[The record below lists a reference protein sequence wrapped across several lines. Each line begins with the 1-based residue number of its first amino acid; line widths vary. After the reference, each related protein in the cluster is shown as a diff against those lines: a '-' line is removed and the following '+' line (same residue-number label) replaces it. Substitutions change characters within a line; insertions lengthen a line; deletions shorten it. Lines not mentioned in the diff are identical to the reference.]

1 MNDPQAASMH
11 DLIDGKRGARNIDEH
26 RFLIAHK
33 KHPILYPLF
42 IDKTHEEMREGGGR
56 RGAGMMI
63 MQKMRWHTEEVFNDI
78 NPQTGEK
85 MKVSDHHFPYMAR
98 LFMED
103 HPDYKDFFRI
113 KAVKLTMSPYI
124 QEENY
129 AQMEM
134 SI

>member
-11 DLIDGKRGARNIDEH
+11 DLIDGKRGARNLDEH
-26 RFLIAHK
+26 RFLIAHR
-33 KHPILYPLF
+33 KHPLLYSLF
-42 IDKTHEEMREGGGR
+42 IDKTHDEMKDKGKR

-63 MQKMRWHTEEVFNDI
+63 MQKIRWHTEEFFNDI

-103 HPDYKDFFRI
+103 HPDHWDFFSV
-113 KAVKLTMSPYI
+113 KAVKLTLSPYI
-124 QEENY
+124 QERDP

-134 SI
+134 DI